1 MQHNTT
7 WTVRQIK
14 GWWGQRCDTIAL
26 LGLVLMAL
34 LGQPLESSLG
44 IATPLPR
51 YHHLWAEQLHLRYN
65 PAGLPRWTNTFSS
78 QAISLSRPAKS
89 STVSR
94 AAVDREVTRANRSET
109 RVELLFDVGR
119 SPSLSE
125 EQRAILLA
133 RLGHVIDQSGVL
145 RLVASESRSQ
155 HQNREAAVARFQVL
169 LQGALGRASGANQPG
184 PRRAAVERRLENK
197 RRQAVKKRG
206 RGRPEM
212 E

>member
-1 MQHNTT
+1 MDEYIFITSHL
-7 WTVRQIK
+7 
-14 GWWGQRCDTIAL
+14 TI
-26 LGLVLMAL
+26 
-34 LGQPLESSLG
+34 
-44 IATPLPR
+44 
-51 YHHLWAEQLHLRYN
+51 
-65 PAGLPRWTNTFSS
+65 PAGEIEYRFSRS
-78 QAISLSRPAKS
+78 GGPGGQH
-89 STVSR
+89 
-94 AAVDREVTRANRSET
+94 ANRSET

-169 LQGALGRASGANQPG
+169 LQGALR
-184 PRRAAVERRLENK
+184 PRKRRKPTRPSRAAVERRLENK